1 MGLRQTIAS
10 TLYACMPR
18 LDRKIGTKY
27 ANQVPQDS
35 SPRGAMFSLA
45 YVACEL
51 AKARPVSVLPVHVYE
66 RTDKGRVEAT
76 DDASFYL
83 GNLLTTRWNPTL
95 KSADGLRWVMLA
107 KDTMGQCAVRI
118 QWGKSLAGNRV
129 PTALYPI
136 YGNVTMLYDADTG
149 GVSYQV
155 PGDDFTPSG
164 EYGDDEILIFRS
176 PLPCMD
182 ANQGRSLA
190 EAAANTVG
198 LSIDLEDF
206 YHRLLLNGSHFP
218 GWLETDQRLTP
229 DMQRELVAQLQ
240 GSGGLVNAGQIR
252 VFDNGLKYRTN
263 DMNMADINL
272 IEQQTWVLEQM
283 CRITG
288 VPPQEVYD
296 LSHSTY
302 SNTEQGSIQFAQK
315 TLMPE
320 CRESE
325 MVFDQVLRI
334 CGYFKNHVKFD
345 LNGMLRGEYE
355 ARMEG
360 YRTGIYA
367 GFFTRNEVRSWEELP
382 ALEGLDRALLPV
394 NYYEVDEDGNLLVP
408 EGERETRGSQYSDPN
423 ESPIYQDMARRVK
436 DRVAD
441 KGDGAVTRTFARKV
455 LTPWANACLL
465 EGVSYDLEADIER
478 LCHE

>member
-1 MGLRQTIAS
+1 MGLRQAIAS
-10 TLYACMPR
+10 TLNALTPR

-27 ANQVPQDS
+27 ANQVPIDN

-45 YVACEL
+45 YVSCEL
-51 AKARPVSVLPVHVYE
+51 AKARPISVLPVHVYQS
-66 RTDKGRVEAT
+66 TDKGRVEAT

-83 GNLLTTRWNPTL
+83 SNLLTTRWNTAL
-95 KSADGLRWVMLA
+95 KAADGIRWVMLA
-107 KDTMGQCAVRI
+107 KDTLGQCAVRI
-118 QWGKSLAGNRV
+118 QWGKTKNGNRV
-129 PTALYPI
+129 PTALYPC
-136 YGNVTMLYDADTG
+136 YGAVTTMYDKATG
-149 GVSYQV
+149 SVSYQV
-155 PGDDFTPSG
+155 SGDDFTEAG
-164 EYGDDEILIFRS
+164 EYSEDEILIFRS
-176 PLPCMD
+176 PLPTLD
-182 ANQGRSLA
+182 TSEGRSLA
-190 EAAANTVG
+190 DAAARTVG

-206 YHRLLLNGSHFP
+206 YHRLLTNGSHFP
-218 GWLETDQRLTP
+218 GWLETDQRLTN
-229 DMQRELVAQLQ
+229 DMRMELASELQ
-240 GSGGLVNAGQIR
+240 GSGGIMNAGQIR
-252 VFDNGLKYRTN
+252 VFDNGLHYKTN

-320 CRESE
+320 CRELE
-325 MVFDQVLRI
+325 MVFDAVLRI
-334 CGYFKNHVKFD
+334 CGQYKNHVKFD

-367 GFFTRNEVRSWEELP
+367 GFFTRNEVRAWEELP
-382 ALEGLDRALLPV
+382 ALEGLDKALLPV
-394 NYYEVDEDGNLLVP
+394 NYYQVEKDGTVTVV
-408 EGERETRGSQYSDPN
+408 EGEQEGSGSQYSDPN
-423 ESPIYQDMARRVK
+423 DNPIYQDMVKRVR

-441 KGDGAVTRTFARKV
+441 KGDNAITRTFARKV

-465 EGVSYDLEADIER
+465 EGVPYDLEADIER
-478 LCHE
+478 LCK